1 MSRWTTARS
10 KACGHVVSVIHAQ
23 FKQPF
28 GSFTCSAVGIAI
40 GFNEQRSRILWL
52 AAFLGATCL
61 PILRALFRVSSH
73 VLGVDRQRQL
83 VLAVSARGRIMT
95 YCVQL
100 LFVFGMILPPRARGC
115 VGAGI
120 DENGKSY
127 RVRFVDRC
135 QGISLRTGCPDS
147 CDFSIY
153 QVSLTRGRFSGASS
167 AGRRGVG
174 LSRLLDHLFTHFS
187 FSC

>member
-28 GSFTCSAVGIAI
+28 GSFTCSAVGIAV

-61 PILRALFRVSSH
+61 PILRALFRGSSH
-73 VLGVDRQRQL
+73 VLGGGS
-83 VLAVSARGRIMT
+83 SASAGFGGFSSWT
-95 YCVQL
+95 DHDLLCSVVVCVWDE
-100 LFVFGMILPPRARGC
+100 FASPARGC
-115 VGAGI
+115 DGAGI

-127 RVRFVDRC
+127 RVRFVVRC

-167 AGRRGVG
+167 AGRRGDG
-174 LSRLLDHLFTHFS
+174 LSRLLDHLFTLFS